1 MKPADRLLVRN
12 GKRVTKAS
20 NLTTFWVDFVYT
32 NMLWLVK
39 IATNMISFGR
49 VWMNRSF
56 TVRSPF
62 GLSLL
67 FVRFAF
73 LFFGLYLLFDRFA
86 FLFLHHEGFLYLL
99 PVTAVFQNSGKETQV

>member
-1 MKPADRLLVRN
+1 MKPADRLMVRN
-12 GKRVTKAS
+12 GKRVTKTS
-20 NLTTFWVDFVYT
+20 NLTTFWMDFVYT

-39 IATNMISFGR
+39 IATNRISFGR

-62 GLSLL
+62 GL
-67 FVRFAF
+67 
-73 LFFGLYLLFDRFA
+73 YLLFDRFA
-86 FLFLHHEGFLYLL
+86 FLFLQHEGFLYLL